1 MLNTLNKIVLVVLA
15 LLVVWLVATIG
26 FMIFRVA
33 MTLIIGLLTVGVLVG
48 IGTLIY
54 NYMKK

>member
-1 MLNTLNKIVLVVLA
+1 MNLVKKILLIVLA
-15 LLVVWLVATIG
+15 ICAVWLVATIG
-26 FMIFRVA
+26 FIIFRVA

-48 IGTLIY
+48 VGALIY

>member
-33 MTLIIGLLTVGVLVG
+33 MTLIIGLLTVGVFVG
-48 IGTLIY
+48 IGALIY

>member
-33 MTLIIGLLTVGVLVG
+33 MTLIIGLLTVGVVVG
-48 IGTLIY
+48 IGALIY

>member
-1 MLNTLNKIVLVVLA
+1 MLNTLNKIVLVVLT
-15 LLVVWLVATIG
+15 LFIVWLVATIG
-26 FMIFRVA
+26 FTIFRVI

-48 IGTLIY
+48 LGVLIY

>member
-1 MLNTLNKIVLVVLA
+1 MLKTLNKIVLVVLA

-33 MTLIIGLLTVGVLVG
+33 MTLIIGLLTVGTIVG
-48 IGTLIY
+48 LGALIY

>member
-1 MLNTLNKIVLVVLA
+1 MLNTLNKIMLVVLA

>member
-48 IGTLIY
+48 IGTLTY

>member
-1 MLNTLNKIVLVVLA
+1 MLNTLNKSVLVVLA
-15 LLVVWLVATIG
+15 LFVVWLVATIG